1 MKNIE
6 IAILTYEMAN
16 KQTIFG
22 TPLSKQQLM
31 EIKLKLQKYQTQQ
44 QGEELEY
51 GL

>member
-22 TPLSKQQLM
+22 TPLTKQQLKTI
-31 EIKLKLQKYQTQQ
+31 EQKLLKQKQ
-44 QGEELEY
+44 QGEEELEY
-51 GL
+51 GY

>member
-22 TPLSKQQLM
+22 TQLTKKELMAIKQ
-31 EIKLKLQKYQTQQ
+31 KLQKYQG
-44 QGEELEY
+44 QGEEQLEY

>member
-16 KQTIFG
+16 GETIFG
-22 TPLSKQQLM
+22 TPLTKKQVVA
-31 EIKLKLQKYQTQQ
+31 IKQKLQKHQE

>member
-16 KQTIFG
+16 GETIFG
-22 TPLSKQQLM
+22 TPLSKQQLK
-31 EIKLKLQKYQTQQ
+31 EVKQKLENYK
-44 QGEELEY
+44 QGEEELEY